1 MDLGIINGY
10 VCLEGRFI
18 KSNLYIKNGVIE
30 SVTSSIMH
38 CSKVYDAK
46 GCIIMPGFI
55 DPHVHFN
62 LGVGKN
68 VSAQDFHTGSINA
81 ALGGITT
88 YIDFLDPINNIS
100 ELDFEFNK
108 RKKQAEDSVI
118 DYGFH
123 VTLGSFKEDV
133 KELFKKGRALGMPT
147 IKIFTTYE
155 STGRM
160 TKDNI
165 IDELLKYSKEY
176 ECRVVVHA
184 ENNDLI
190 KEKNILVKDHEK
202 ARPAIAEISEVLKLC
217 EMAAYRNGLL
227 YIVHTN
233 CGTTVER
240 VRENFKD
247 SLHSSIILESAPHYF
262 KFNSSVYEG
271 ENGYRYTMMPPLREE
286 SERLKLKDNIDGI
299 DIIGTDHCP
308 FSEHM
313 KNKKYT
319 SDIAMGVD
327 GVKYSFLNMYTLY
340 KEKIIPKF
348 TENPAIIHGLYP
360 KKGSLMVGSDGDIVV
375 FDPNNTTIVN
385 DKESI
390 YDGQVLKGSIKAVF
404 AKGNM
409 IVNNNEFLKNS
420 SSGSYIE
427 RRIELDKSFNKCR
440 YI

>member
-10 VCLEGRFI
+10 VYLEGRFI

-217 EMAAYRNGLL
+217 EIAAYRNGLL

-271 ENGYRYTMMPPLREE
+271 EDGYRYTMTPPLREE
-286 SERLKLKDNIDGI
+286 SERLKLKD
-299 DIIGTDHCP
+299 
-308 FSEHM
+308 
-313 KNKKYT
+313 KVY
-319 SDIAMGVD
+319 
-327 GVKYSFLNMYTLY
+327 LNMA
-340 KEKIIPKF
+340 EKFSWPDANLSLISEDVF
-348 TENPAIIHGLYP
+348 CHGLRDQIGILLDGTVVP
-360 KKGSLMVGSDGDIVV
+360 CCLDSEGKIPLGNIFDKSLEQIITSERAR
-375 FDPNNTTIVN
+375 N
-385 DKESI
+385 I
-390 YDGQVLKGSIKAVF
+390 YDGFSRRRAVEDLCKRCGY
-404 AKGNM
+404 AKRN
-409 IVNNNEFLKNS
+409 FK
-420 SSGSYIE
+420 
-427 RRIELDKSFNKCR
+427 
-440 YI
+440 

>member
-10 VCLEGRFI
+10 VYLEGRFI
-18 KSNLYIKNGVIE
+18 KSNIYIKKGVIE

-46 GCIIMPGFI
+46 GCII

-68 VSAQDFHTGSINA
+68 VSAQDFQTGSINA

-88 YIDFLDPINNIS
+88 YIDFLNPINNIS
-100 ELDFEFNK
+100 ELEFEFNK
-108 RKKQAEDSVI
+108 RKKQAKDSVI

-133 KELFKKGRALGMPT
+133 KELFKNSTALGMPT

-176 ECRVVVHA
+176 VCRVVVHA

-217 EMAAYRNGLL
+217 EMATYRNGLL

-271 ENGYRYTMMPPLREE
+271 EDGYRYTMTPPLREE

-308 FSEHM
+308 FPECM

-327 GVKYSFLNMYTLY
+327 VHFIQGK
-340 KEKIIPKF
+340 
-348 TENPAIIHGLYP
+348 
-360 KKGSLMVGSDGDIVV
+360 
-375 FDPNNTTIVN
+375 NN
-385 DKESI
+385 S
-390 YDGQVLKGSIKAVF
+390 
-404 AKGNM
+404 
-409 IVNNNEFLKNS
+409 
-420 SSGSYIE
+420 
-427 RRIELDKSFNKCR
+427 
-440 YI
+440 